1 MRKNL
6 QVKSLSCYY
15 LYEVKNMSA
24 NRIKEIRAQR
34 GLKQTDVASQVGVS
48 ERTYI
53 RYENG
58 VTEPKQSVL
67 ERIAQVLG
75 VSTDALMAT
84 ENKKAPADM
93 AGEGAKT
100 RRIISMEDWI
110 QVPIVSREWTACCGE
125 GITAEDIT
133 SWDEGLILFPRTELR
148 ALDDLRR
155 PFAVHCD
162 GDCME
167 SAGILDGDLAVINP
181 AEEPLQGT
189 VVLVSIGGS
198 LSLKRYYLMPNGDVI
213 LKSDHEPIRLTPE
226 EQERDEFTICGVLA
240 GTHRGRPKAWP
251 L

>member
-1 MRKNL
+1 MTANNL
-6 QVKSLSCYY
+6 LEARRNAGLTQQHLGE
-15 LYEVKNMSA
+15 LIGA
-24 NRIKEIRAQR
+24 NRATIRR
-34 GLKQTDVASQVGVS
+34 WETGESKM
-48 ERTYI
+48 
-53 RYENG
+53 
-58 VTEPKQSVL
+58 PL
-67 ERIAQVLG
+67 EMATKIAHVLG
-75 VSTDALMAT
+75 VSTDALT
-84 ENKKAPADM
+84 TSENKNAPAETKP
-93 AGEGAKT
+93 GEGAKT

-125 GITAEDIT
+125 GITAGDIT
-133 SWDEGLILFPRTELR
+133 SWDEGIILFPRTELR

-198 LSLKRYYLMPNGDVI
+198 LSLKRYYSMPNGDVI

>member
-1 MRKNL
+1 MISTGKIIAA
-6 QVKSLSCYY
+6 
-15 LYEVKNMSA
+15 E
-24 NRIKEIRAQR
+24 RIKNGMSREA
-34 GLKQTDVASQVGVS
+34 LA
-48 ERTYI
+48 ERLGIATETLA
-53 RYENG
+53 RYERG
-58 VTEPKQSVL
+58 DRTPKL
-67 ERIAQVLG
+67 ETIAKLREIFG
-75 VSTDALMAT
+75 KSAEYFTPAT
-84 ENKKAPADM
+84 ENNKAPADM
-93 AGEGAKT
+93 AGEGAKK
-100 RRIISMEDWI
+100 RRIVSMEDWI

-133 SWDEGLILFPRTELR
+133 SGDEGIILFPRTELR
-148 ALDDLRR
+148 AIDDLRR

-181 AEEPLQGT
+181 AEEPIQGT

-198 LSLKRYYLMPNGDVI
+198 LSLKRYYSMPNGDVI